1 MILDQTSPSGLLP
14 AWPGQRRPT
23 GGRLLLSFYI
33 FFIALVHTGAGQG
46 DGQPATLPAISDQP
60 VNVPSMSAPPS
71 IALPVGPIG
80 PPAPVGRGPTK
91 PASGGPSSS
100 GPRGGP
106 SAASPAGAATG
117 ASSVQLFALDAQ
129 RAYLLLPER
138 GRPARLVLEMGHP
151 SWAYLAPPDYSQ
163 AGAQSQEAPPPLPLD
178 LCSFY
183 LRWPASVWSVDQ
195 AALLAPRFQLN
206 GSWLGSPG
214 ACLVG
219 SSGAGTSAVFVS
231 QLSQPSQAGGNISWN
246 SAVAPPALQASL
258 RQAPLGLTVTSI
270 WPGVAFLPSMNN
282 SLQLLAATLLV
293 EAVGVQI
300 PDQMLEQPT
309 TFMLKFQRRPSP
321 ALPPGR

>member
-163 AGAQSQEAPPPLPLD
+163 AG
-178 LCSFY
+178 
-183 LRWPASVWSVDQ
+183 SVDQ